1 MSKAKPDPDPAAMTA
16 TMPATTTG
24 LPAEPAT
31 KPATKPAPY
40 HDLLDF
46 ARRPPPTPVAKH
58 ADTIRVPGDCP
69 LTMQAS
75 IEHAIHAAT
84 RAPPVQA
91 TSARTAAAAIPVQVR
106 ARADPHL
113 LSAALKCFK
122 LVGDRVALEFTPAAL
137 RIAALRPGYT
147 MLCRATLARASF
159 AAYVVEGGTTTTFH
173 AAIKPLARALSRA
186 GSAAGSAVSIR
197 VGQHGA
203 AMSIGFLSGK
213 DIKRSITLKHPK
225 DTEPAETAL
234 HEKCSPL
241 QCCKATVDKATFARA
256 VQDAC
261 LAGDRARLAIAGQR
275 LAIASGDGSGNG
287 AGECGASIPLASC
300 TGAPD
305 PAGLECGVFT
315 ARDLA
320 QAASALAAF
329 KVPAITILA
338 GRAVPLTLR
347 VETPATTVDFM
358 LAHHVERADETDEGD
373 EDDGA
378 DNTDKDGGK
387 AEDKNDAAPGR
398 EYRRDDDM
406 ADETTDEPITTPAGR
421 PT

>member
-137 RIAALRPGYT
+137 RIAAIRPGHT

-261 LAGDRARLAIAGQR
+261 LAGDLARLAIAGQR
-275 LAIASGDGSGNG
+275 LAIASGDGNG

-347 VETPATTVDFM
+347 AETPATTVDFM
-358 LAHHVERADETDEGD
+358 LAHHVERADEGDDDET
-373 EDDGA
+373 ESNEADGG
-378 DNTDKDGGK
+378 KDGGRSD
-387 AEDKNDAAPGR
+387 EVHER
-398 EYRRDDDM
+398 EYRRDDAM
-406 ADETTDEPITTPAGR
+406 TGEPTTTPEDR